1 MVIAKYWK
9 AHMSKVINEE
19 NERDQIVDAYTVEG
33 PFETMMREEIIEALK
48 H

>member
-1 MVIAKYWK
+1 
-9 AHMSKVINEE
+9 MSKVINEE